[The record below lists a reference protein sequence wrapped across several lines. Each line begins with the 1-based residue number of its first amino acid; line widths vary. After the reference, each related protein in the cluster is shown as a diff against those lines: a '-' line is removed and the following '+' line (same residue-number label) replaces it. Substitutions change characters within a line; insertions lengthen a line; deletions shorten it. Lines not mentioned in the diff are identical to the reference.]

1 MKRVYFGVLVLALFV
16 PVGARILSWKG
27 IVPTQL
33 DAAEVAAG
41 KELFTHVWTP
51 NDPLAGGDGV
61 GPVFNAASCVACHF
75 QGGEG
80 GSGGLKENV
89 TLYVVLNNAG
99 GCGVPFNN
107 KPALVGTLHSQ
118 ASSPEFLET
127 MKLLDRTLPEKSQPT
142 LDELNAGGR
151 NGRLTGSVV
160 MSQRNTPALFGAKL
174 IDEIADRDIIAIAR
188 KQQLA
193 AGMTHSET
201 EALPVGRV
209 LYAKDGRVGKFGWK
223 AQTASLLEFVQGACA
238 NELGLSNPSQP
249 QPTSIARLDY
259 KSDKF
264 DLTLEQCK
272 QMTAFIAALPSP
284 RQELPND
291 RAQRDR
297 VHQGQAAF
305 NSMGCAACHVPNV
318 GNVQGIYSDL
328 LVHRMGQEFSTQ
340 DVGYNAPQPSES
352 DPESTPLPDEWR
364 TPPLWGIAD
373 SAPYMHDGRAKTLEE
388 AVLMHS
394 GQGAFAARRFN
405 EASPAQRE
413 QLVSFLSSLRAPAV
427 AKQ

>member
-1 MKRVYFGVLVLALFV
+1 MKRVCFGVLVLALFL
-16 PVGARILSWKG
+16 PVGVRVLSWKA

-61 GPVFNAASCVACHF
+61 GPVFNANSCVACHF
-75 QGGEG
+75 QGGDG
-80 GSGGLKENV
+80 GSGGVKENV

-99 GCGVPFNN
+99 GCAVPFNT
-107 KPALVGTLHSQ
+107 KPVLVGTLHGH

-127 MKLLDRTLPEKSQPT
+127 MNLLDNTLPQRSQPT
-142 LDELNAGGR
+142 LEYLNANGR

-160 MSQRNTPALFGAKL
+160 FSQRNTPALFGAKL

-193 AGMTHSET
+193 AGLTNSET
-201 EALPVGRV
+201 EPLPVGRV
-209 LYAKDGRVGKFGWK
+209 LFSKGGRVGKFGWK

-238 NELGLSNPSQP
+238 NELGLSNPNQP
-249 QPTSIARLDY
+249 QPSSIARPDY
-259 KSDKF
+259 KSDKT
-264 DLTLEQCK
+264 DLTLAQCK
-272 QMTAFIAALPSP
+272 QMSAFIAALPSP

-291 RAQRDR
+291 RSERER

-305 NSMGCAACHVPNV
+305 NTMGCAVCHVPNV
-318 GNVQGIYSDL
+318 GSVQGIYSDL

-340 DVGYNAPQPSES
+340 DVSYNAPQPSES
-352 DPESTPLPDEWR
+352 DPDSTPLPDEWR

-388 AVLMHS
+388 AIRLHS
-394 GQGAFAARRFN
+394 GQGASSAARFN
-405 EASPAQRE
+405 EAPAAQRE
-413 QLVSFLSSLRAPAV
+413 QLISFLSSLRAPAA
-427 AKQ
+427 AK